1 VGLGSSAETLTYRG
15 NMPII
20 QPLESDLFGFIA
32 GLPMH
37 PLVVHAAVVLL
48 PLSALVLVVLVFVPS
63 WRTRFGWATIAGLAA
78 GTAAAFVAKESGEA
92 LAAKVGLPADHA
104 LWGDI
109 LVPVSIG
116 LFVVAVAWLV
126 LRNRAARASSRS
138 MVATITG
145 GLAVVL
151 ALAATAIT
159 VMVGHSGAQAVWAG
173 GVGGTPAPTS
183 SASAATYTMKDVKA
197 HATAADCWS
206 VVDGT
211 VYNLTSWEGQ
221 HPGGQQVIVGMCGAD
236 GTAAFKGQHGTQ
248 KRAVSALA
256 QFAIGTIGGATP
268 MAAASASST
277 PTASDSSGPTTMAE
291 VKKHA
296 SASSCWSVVDGE
308 VFDLTKWIKRHP
320 GGAQRILGMCGQ
332 DGSSAYHSQ
341 HGNSGRASQIL
352 NGYSLGK
359 LG

>member
-1 VGLGSSAETLTYRG
+1 ML
-15 NMPII
+15 NF
-20 QPLESDLFGFIA
+20 QPLESSDLFGFIA

-78 GTAAAFVAKESGEA
+78 GTGAAFVAKESGEA

-104 LWGDI
+104 FWGDI

-126 LRNRAARASSRS
+126 LRDRAERTSRRS
-138 MVATITG
+138 AAATVTG
-145 GLAVVL
+145 ALAVVL

-159 VMVGHSGAQAVWAG
+159 VIVGHSGAQAVWAG
-173 GVGGTPAPTS
+173 GVGETPTPAP
-183 SASAATYTMKDVKA
+183 SATASTYTMGDVKA
-197 HATAADCWS
+197 HATASDCWS

-211 VYNLTSWEGQ
+211 VYNLTSWESQ
-221 HPGGQQVIVGMCGAD
+221 HPGGAQVIVGLCGTD
-236 GTAAFKGQHGTQ
+236 GTAAYKGQHGSQ
-248 KRAVSALA
+248 KKPASALA
-256 QFAIGTIGGATP
+256 PFAIGSIGGAKP
-268 MAAASASST
+268 SASAPTSASAT
-277 PTASDSSGPTTMAE
+277 PTTTAPAALTMAV

-308 VFDLTKWIKRHP
+308 VFDLTKWISRHP
-320 GGAQRILGMCGQ
+320 GGAGRILDMCGQ
-332 DGSSAYHSQ
+332 DGSAAFHGQ
-341 HGNSGRASQIL
+341 HGNSVRVTKIL

-359 LG
+359 LS

>member
-1 VGLGSSAETLTYRG
+1 
-15 NMPII
+15 MPII

-126 LRNRAARASSRS
+126 LRNRAARTSSRS
-138 MVATITG
+138 MAATITG

-173 GVGGTPAPTS
+173 GVGETPAPTS
-183 SASAATYTMKDVKA
+183 SASAATYTMDDVLA
-197 HATAADCWS
+197 HSTAADCWS

-221 HPGGQQVIVGMCGAD
+221 HPGGKQVIVGMCGAD

-256 QFAIGTIGGATP
+256 QFAIGTIGGAKPT
-268 MAAASASST
+268 ASASASST
-277 PTASDSSGPTTMAE
+277 PTASDSSGSLTMPE
-291 VKKHA
+291 VKKHT

-308 VFDLTKWIKRHP
+308 VFDLTKWINRHP
-320 GGAQRILGMCGQ
+320 GGAQRILDMCGQ
-332 DGSSAYHSQ
+332 DGSAAYHSQ
-341 HGNSGRASQIL
+341 HGKSGRAAQIL
-352 NGYSLGK
+352 NGYSLGN

>member
-1 VGLGSSAETLTYRG
+1 MGLGSSAETLTYRG
-15 NMPII
+15 GMPIVP
-20 QPLESDLFGFIA
+20 PLESGLFGFIA

-63 WRTRFGWATIAGLAA
+63 WRTRYGWATIAGLAA

-126 LRNRAARASSRS
+126 LRNRAARTSSRS
-138 MVATITG
+138 MAATITG

-159 VMVGHSGAQAVWAG
+159 VVVGHSGAQTVWAG

-248 KRAVSALA
+248 KRPVSALA
-256 QFAIGTIGGATP
+256 QFAIGTIGGAKP
-268 MAAASASST
+268 AASASASST
-277 PTASDSSGPTTMAE
+277 PTASDSSGPLTLAE
-291 VKKHA
+291 VNKHA

-308 VFDLTKWIKRHP
+308 VFDLTKWINRHP
-320 GGAQRILGMCGQ
+320 GGAKRILGMCGQ
-332 DGSSAYHSQ
+332 DGSSAYHGQ
-341 HGNSGRASQIL
+341 HGNSGQASQIL

>member
-1 VGLGSSAETLTYRG
+1 MLTF
-15 NMPII
+15 P
-20 QPLESDLFGFIA
+20 PLESSDLFGFIA

-48 PLSALVLVVLVFVPS
+48 PLSALILVVMVFVPS
-63 WRTRFGWATIAGLAA
+63 WRIRFGWTTIVGIAA

-92 LAAKVGLPADHA
+92 LAAEVGLPADHA

-116 LFVVAVAWLV
+116 LFVVAVVWLV
-126 LRNRAARASSRS
+126 LRNRAARTSSRS
-138 MVATITG
+138 VVAMVAG

-159 VMVGHSGAQAVWAG
+159 VMVGHSGAEAVWAG
-173 GVGGTPAPTS
+173 GVGESAKPAP
-183 SASAATYTMKDVKA
+183 SATATTYTMDDVKA

-211 VYNLTSWEGQ
+211 VYNFTTWEAQ
-221 HPGGQQVIVGMCGAD
+221 HPGGKQVIVDMCGTD
-236 GTAAFKGQHGTQ
+236 GTEVYKGQHGRQ
-248 KRAVSALA
+248 KKPASALA
-256 QFAIGTIGGATP
+256 PFAIGTIGGAKPSASTTP
-268 MAAASASST
+268 SASST
-277 PTASDSSGPTTMAE
+277 PTTSASAALTMAE
-291 VKKHA
+291 VKQHA

-308 VFDLTKWIKRHP
+308 VFDLTKWIDRHP
-320 GGAQRILGMCGQ
+320 GGAKRIVDMCGR
-332 DGSSAYHSQ
+332 DGSAAYHSQ

>member
-1 VGLGSSAETLTYRG
+1 MLSY
-15 NMPII
+15 P
-20 QPLESDLFGFIA
+20 PLESSDLFGFIA

-78 GTAAAFVAKESGEA
+78 GTGAAFVAKESGEA
-92 LAAKVGLPADHA
+92 LAAEVGLPADHA

-109 LVPVSIG
+109 LVPVAIG

-126 LRNRAARASSRS
+126 LRNRAARTSSRS
-138 MVATITG
+138 IAATVTA

-173 GVGGTPAPTS
+173 GIGESPTPA
-183 SASAATYTMKDVKA
+183 ASATATTYTMDDVKA
-197 HATAADCWS
+197 HGTATDCWS

-211 VYNLTSWEGQ
+211 VYNFTSWEGQ
-221 HPGGQQVIVGMCGAD
+221 HPGGSQVIVGMCGTD
-236 GTAAFKGQHGTQ
+236 GTAAYKGQHASQ
-248 KRAVSALA
+248 KKPASALA
-256 QFAIGTIGGATP
+256 PYAIGTIGGAKP
-268 MAAASASST
+268 SASASAPASAT
-277 PTASDSSGPTTMAE
+277 PTATSPAALTMAV

-308 VFDLTKWIKRHP
+308 VFDLTKWINRHP
-320 GGAQRILGMCGQ
+320 GGARRVLDMCGR
-332 DGSSAYHSQ
+332 DGSAAYHRQ
-341 HGNSGRASQIL
+341 HGTSGQATKIL
-352 NGYSLGK
+352 NGYTLGK

>member
-1 VGLGSSAETLTYRG
+1 VGLGSSAETLTYLG
-15 NMPII
+15 SMLTFA
-20 QPLESDLFGFIA
+20 PLESSDLFGFIA

-48 PLSALVLVVLVFVPS
+48 PLSAIVLIVLVFVPS
-63 WRTRFGWATIAGLAA
+63 WRTRFGWATIAGIAA
-78 GTAAAFVAKESGEA
+78 GTGAAFVAKESGEA
-92 LAAKVGLPADHA
+92 LAAKIGIPADHA

-109 LVPVSIG
+109 LVPVSVG

-126 LRNRAARASSRS
+126 LRNRAARTSSRS
-138 MVATITG
+138 AVATVTG
-145 GLAVVL
+145 ALAVVL

-159 VMVGHSGAQAVWAG
+159 VIVGHSGAQAVWAG
-173 GVGGTPAPTS
+173 GVTDTPPPT
-183 SASAATYTMKDVKA
+183 ASAAFTMDDVKA
-197 HATAADCWS
+197 HATASDCWS

-221 HPGGQQVIVGMCGAD
+221 HPGGKQVIVGMCGTD
-236 GTAAFKGQHGTQ
+236 GTAAYKGQHGSQ
-248 KRAVSALA
+248 KKPTSALA
-256 QFAIGTIGGATP
+256 QFAIGTIGGAKPSASTS
-268 MAAASASST
+268 ASASST
-277 PTASDSSGPTTMAE
+277 PTASAPAALTMAE

-308 VFDLTKWIKRHP
+308 VFDLTKWINRHP
-320 GGAQRILGMCGQ
+320 GGAQRIVDMCGQ
-332 DGSSAYHSQ
+332 DGSAAYHGQ